1 MLDFLIRM
9 LYLYYMRVRDDSP
22 PLTPLIMK
30 TIKKT
35 INIGEDFLLCG
46 VEYFFEDLIEEG
58 YTVTEALNIIA
69 SDAVLRFERDRLFP
83 SYVTVTSTE
92 MDGGVFELEMEK
104 LPLEYLR

>member
-1 MLDFLIRM
+1 MVRI

>member
-1 MLDFLIRM
+1 MVRI

-35 INIGEDFLLCG
+35 INICDDFLLCG

-58 YTVTEALNIIA
+58 CTVTEALNII
-69 SDAVLRFERDRLFP
+69 STDAVLRYERERLFP

-92 MDGGVFELEMEK
+92 MEDGVFELEMER
-104 LPLEYLR
+104 LR